1 MMSTRIFPSSSRIVS
16 RSQAVRLPPA
26 LSARTLPTITQRSAS
41 TQPPSPSP
49 SHEKAEEQG
58 HPKPKRPY
66 SQLQKS
72 VFALYRRAYR
82 LIRTKPEETQFHF
95 LLYLRHAFKHPSQG
109 GSIGRRDFSAIEHLL
124 RRGERMVDQVFAEKG
139 VKDVHLPG
147 YVIEEVKRE
156 QERRAREI
164 EEAGKQEQAL
174 PKR

>member
-1 MMSTRIFPSSSRIVS
+1 MMSTRIFPSSSRIASLS
-16 RSQAVRLPPA
+16 RTARLPPA

-95 LLYLRHAFKHPSQG
+95 LLYLRHAFKQPSQG

-164 EEAGKQEQAL
+164 EEAGKKEQAL